1 MDIRLHSLK
10 GLNESLVEFVK
21 GVSAN
26 QKGRYTY
33 FKIALELDNDNVYTY
48 VSNGVRTNYTIFS
61 LNYLNKKYDDYI
73 VFDKKA
79 VFK

>member
-1 MDIRLHSLK
+1 MDIILHSLK
-10 GLNESLVEFVK
+10 GLNESLVEFIK

-61 LNYLNKKYDDYI
+61 LNYLSKKYNDYI
-73 VFDKKA
+73 VFDKKV

>member
-10 GLNESLVEFVK
+10 GLNENLVEFIK
-21 GVSAN
+21 GVSTN

-48 VSNGVRTNYTIFS
+48 VSNGVSPFVIESVARKIN
-61 LNYLNKKYDDYI
+61 
-73 VFDKKA
+73 
-79 VFK
+79 